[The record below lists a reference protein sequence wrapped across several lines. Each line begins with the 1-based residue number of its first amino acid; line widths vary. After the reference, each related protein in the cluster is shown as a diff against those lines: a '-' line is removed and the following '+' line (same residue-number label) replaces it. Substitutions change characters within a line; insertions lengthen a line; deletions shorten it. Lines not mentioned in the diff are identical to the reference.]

1 MIFVSYVKAIQSVQ
15 IFIFVTFWVGIFVLF
30 VGSFYGWAWLFEEF
44 GWVEDNYVDKVLSV
58 FIYEGYKSFFAVEW
72 IRIPIIY
79 IEYLVTLYL
88 GLDEFDP
95 NDSRLHDAFVFIM
108 APFIWQLM
116 MFVNPFIVAYSPLV
130 MLIYFSDKTMFKSDV
145 YIWEHDMEIDLEE
158 KWINILVEYNPK
170 FKREIYLHN
179 YKHKD

>member
-1 MIFVSYVKAIQSVQ
+1 
-15 IFIFVTFWVGIFVLF
+15 
-30 VGSFYGWAWLFEEF
+30 
-44 GWVEDNYVDKVLSV
+44 
-58 FIYEGYKSFFAVEW
+58 
-72 IRIPIIY
+72 
-79 IEYLVTLYL
+79 
-88 GLDEFDP
+88 
-95 NDSRLHDAFVFIM
+95 
-108 APFIWQLM
+108 M